1 MKYLHEL
8 SRRNVT
14 VGVFVLVVLVLAR
27 PAIEHRQAT
36 PQPQTAPTEIM
47 GIDVSHYQGDIQW
60 EKIKGSDEV
69 RFAFVKAT
77 EGVSYVDPFSKK
89 NAASLRTIGI
99 PFGNYHFFHP
109 NKDSEVQARFF
120 LKHLSKPIL
129 LPPVLD
135 IEIVQAVSAEELRK
149 KAKTWLTLVEKET
162 GCTPIIYTDLSFW
175 QSYFSESFEQYPLW
189 LAEYR
194 PHLYIPSEMK
204 RWSIWQ
210 KSESGTISG
219 ISGNVD
225 INQLNHSHV
234 SLESLQC

>member
-14 VGVFVLVVLVLAR
+14 VGVVVLVLLVLAR
-27 PAIEHRQAT
+27 PAFEHQQATLSTQAT
-36 PQPQTAPTEIM
+36 PTDIM
-47 GIDVSHYQGDIQW
+47 GIDVSHYQGDIDW
-60 EKIKGSDEV
+60 SKVKGDAV
-69 RFAFVKAT
+69 RFVFVKAT

-89 NAASLRTIGI
+89 NAASLRSNGI

-109 NKDSEVQARFF
+109 NEDSERQARFF
-120 LKHLSKPIL
+120 LKHLSKPLL

-135 IEIVQAVSAEELRK
+135 IEIVQSVSAEELRD
-149 KAKTWLTLVEKET
+149 KAKTWLALVEKET

-175 QSYFSESFEQYPLW
+175 QSFFSESFEQYPLW

-194 PHLYIPSEMK
+194 PHLYIPTEMK

-234 SLESLQC
+234 SLENLQC